1 MMKKIGKACN
11 YTVFKMEGRWPVQM
25 YEIYKR
31 GSTSVIKEIKIKSK
45 LLLKLKI
52 DNKLHCWQWYG

>member
-1 MMKKIGKACN
+1 
-11 YTVFKMEGRWPVQM
+11 MEGRWPVQM

-31 GSTSVIKEIKIKSK
+31 SSTSIIKEIKIKSK

>member
-1 MMKKIGKACN
+1 
-11 YTVFKMEGRWPVQM
+11 MEGRWPVQM

-31 GSTSVIKEIKIKSK
+31 SSTSVIKEIKIKFK

-52 DNKLHCWQWYG
+52 DNKLHCW